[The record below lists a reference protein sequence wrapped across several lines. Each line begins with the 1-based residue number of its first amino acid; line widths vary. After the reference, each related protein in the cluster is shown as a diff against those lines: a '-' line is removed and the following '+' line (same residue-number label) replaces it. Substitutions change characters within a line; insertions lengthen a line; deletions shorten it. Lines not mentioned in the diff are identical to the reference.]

1 VDQETLAPPTLAENI
16 TESAA
21 PLIAEKLRP
30 QDQTAWQKNVS
41 AWWLMNA
48 SGME

>member
-1 VDQETLAPPTLAENI
+1 MSVGKSTLAYPTMAMVITGFKPP
-16 TESAA
+16 
-21 PLIAEKLRP
+21 
-30 QDQTAWQKNVS
+30 DQTAWQKNIS